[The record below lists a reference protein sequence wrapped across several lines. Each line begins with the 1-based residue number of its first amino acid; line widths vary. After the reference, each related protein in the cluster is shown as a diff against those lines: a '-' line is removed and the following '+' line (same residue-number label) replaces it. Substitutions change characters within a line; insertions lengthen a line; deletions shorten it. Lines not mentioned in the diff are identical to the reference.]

1 MTRKT
6 KTTKKAADAAP
17 LTEYQREFN
26 RAIADIS
33 NAYACLLNTKLDF
46 EAALTALLNGF
57 ETIDALTDD
66 SSALPNF
73 CKASS
78 ELRLSFSRVCRLARM
93 AEWRHADA
101 ERAIKEQGEV
111 E

>member
-1 MTRKT
+1 MTKKT

-26 RAIADIS
+26 RAIANIS

-93 AEWRHADA
+93 AEWRYMD
-101 ERAIKEQGEV
+101 EKTPNKEE
-111 E
+111 EEE